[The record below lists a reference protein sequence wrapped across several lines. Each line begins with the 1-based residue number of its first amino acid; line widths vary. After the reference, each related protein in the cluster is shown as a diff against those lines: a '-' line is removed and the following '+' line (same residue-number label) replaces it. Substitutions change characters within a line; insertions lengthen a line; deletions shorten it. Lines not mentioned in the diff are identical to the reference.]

1 LNVMVVSIGK
11 TDEST
16 EPPPSHNLPALYRP
30 HPNSY
35 TDSMVDP
42 SFIVVR

>member
-16 EPPPSHNLPALYRP
+16 EPPPSHILAGP
-30 HPNSY
+30 
-35 TDSMVDP
+35 V
-42 SFIVVR
+42 SFTSQ